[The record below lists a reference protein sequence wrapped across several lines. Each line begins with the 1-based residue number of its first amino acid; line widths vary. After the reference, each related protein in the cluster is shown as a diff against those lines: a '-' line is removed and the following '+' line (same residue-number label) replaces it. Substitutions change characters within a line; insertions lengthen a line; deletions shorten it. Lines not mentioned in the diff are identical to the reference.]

1 VYGPACT
8 KRPANTV
15 GGSRRLDIQGLRAV
29 AVLAVV
35 AFHAGLPVPG
45 GFVGVDVFF
54 VISGFV
60 ITSMLQREW
69 EATGRIRFRAFYIRR
84 FKRLTPALALVVVS
98 TAIVSALV
106 LSPLGAQQTVAESGI
121 GAMALVAN
129 WVIAG
134 NTGGYFDA
142 PAATNPLLHTW
153 TLSVEEQFYLAFPA
167 ILALGW
173 LLTRKLR
180 RRKHTASVIVGLVA
194 AVSFCLALLG
204 ATGIEQSWLLG
215 FYSPLTRAWEFAVG
229 ALLALSAARVTVESR
244 KVTLGLCL
252 VGAGMLAASLSL
264 TTGSSPFPSL
274 LPVLAAALVILG
286 GTHTSN
292 VVTRALATRPMVTI
306 GDWSYSVYLWHWP
319 FIVFAVLLWPAAPYA
334 GVIAAGLSFV
344 PALGSYVFVE
354 RPIRSLQDLSTRRFA
369 LLVATVV
376 AAPMMV
382 AGATGSVASRFW
394 TPRYES
400 GDMPIANRGD
410 IGQAAMFRYMRASS
424 YPCTP
429 KGIRE
434 TSLKWDGVVRC
445 RQSRPGA
452 DPALALIGDS
462 HAEQLF
468 IGFADALSRE
478 NVVYYI
484 VNGAPVTTDA
494 HFARIVK
501 YVAASGS
508 IKTVVVNA
516 YWYSRGVHG
525 RQLLRTLETLSRAG
539 KAIFVTD
546 DVPFFSFD
554 PFECKYRQALFLPTD
569 CARDARQFQRE
580 RSRYYP
586 ELLATVQRVPRAHM
600 LNTAHYF
607 CGKATCDMA
616 RNGQLLYRDDNHLN
630 INGSRFLARQVLD
643 DYPSFVAAI
652 KPTTGGRET
661 ATN

>member
-1 VYGPACT
+1 MV
-8 KRPANTV
+8 
-15 GGSRRLDIQGLRAV
+15 
-29 AVLAVV
+29 
-35 AFHAGLPVPG
+35 
-45 GFVGVDVFF
+45 
-54 VISGFV
+54 
-60 ITSMLQREW
+60 
-69 EATGRIRFRAFYIRR
+69 
-84 FKRLTPALALVVVS
+84 
-98 TAIVSALV
+98 
-106 LSPLGAQQTVAESGI
+106 
-121 GAMALVAN
+121 LVAN

-180 RRKHTASVIVGLVA
+180 RRKHIASVVVGLIA
-194 AVSFCLALLG
+194 AVSFGLALLG
-204 ATGIEQSWLLG
+204 ATGIEHSWLLG

-229 ALLALSAARVTVESR
+229 ALLALSAARVTIESR

-252 VGAGMLAASLSL
+252 LGAGMLAASLSL
-264 TTGSSPFPSL
+264 TTGSSAFPSL
-274 LPVLAAALVILG
+274 LPVVATALVILG

-344 PALGSYVFVE
+344 PALASYVFVE
-354 RPIRSLQDLSTRRFA
+354 QPIRFQGLSTRRFA

-376 AAPMMV
+376 AIPIVV
-382 AGATGSVASRFW
+382 AGTTGSVASRFW

-434 TSLKWDGVVRC
+434 TSLKWDGIFRC

-468 IGFADALSRE
+468 IGFADGLARE

-501 YVAASGS
+501 YVAASRS

-525 RQLLRTLETLSRAG
+525 RQLLATLETLSRAG
-539 KAIFVTD
+539 KTVFVTD

-554 PFECKYRQALFLPTD
+554 PFECKYRQALLLPTD
-569 CARDARQFQRE
+569 CSRDARQFQRE

-607 CGKATCDMA
+607 CGETTCDMA
-616 RNGQLLYRDDNHLN
+616 RNGQLLYRDYNHLN

-643 DYPSFVAAI
+643 DYPSFVAAVT
-652 KPTTGGRET
+652 PTTGGRET